1 MMKEGTKNTLKFLF
15 AMLILVFVVDIVV
28 AEDPAA
34 RKAYLMVLLLIIG
47 IVSVF
52 LLLRKFYTV
61 RINQRKD
68 RELPKS
74 KGRQSMQQD
83 GPVVIT
89 GQDMRRR
96 MEQLDSFLENGIIDK
111 KEYAVLKKKYQNHE

>member
-15 AMLILVFVVDIVV
+15 AMLIFVFVVDIVA

-34 RKAYLMVLLLIIG
+34 RIAYLMVLLLILSP
-47 IVSVF
+47 VSVF

-61 RINQRKD
+61 RINRKRD
-68 RELPKS
+68 RESQEYKQL
-74 KGRQSMQQD
+74 QSVQQK

-89 GQDMRRR
+89 GQDTRRR
-96 MEQLDSFLENGIIDK
+96 MEQLDSFLVNGIIDK
-111 KEYAVLKKKYQNHE
+111 KEYAVLKKKYQSHE

>member
-28 AEDPAA
+28 AEDPAE
-34 RKAYLMVLLLIIG
+34 RKAYLMVLLLILG
-47 IVSVF
+47 LVSVF

-61 RINQRKD
+61 RINQQRD
-68 RELPKS
+68 REIS
-74 KGRQSMQQD
+74 KYKQQQSMRQD

-89 GQDMRRR
+89 GQDTHRR

-111 KEYAVLKKKYQNHE
+111 KEYAVLKKKYQSHE

>member
-15 AMLILVFVVDIVV
+15 AMLILVFVVDIVI
-28 AEDPAA
+28 AEDPAE

-52 LLLRKFYTV
+52 LLLRKFYTL
-61 RINQRKD
+61 RINQQRD
-68 RELPKS
+68 QELQKYKQP
-74 KGRQSMQQD
+74 QPMQQNC
-83 GPVVIT
+83 PAVIT
-89 GQDMRRR
+89 GQDMSRR

-111 KEYAVLKKKYQNHE
+111 KEYMLLKKKYQSHE

>member
-28 AEDPAA
+28 AEDPAE
-34 RKAYLMVLLLIIG
+34 RKAYLMVLLLILG
-47 IVSVF
+47 LVSVF
-52 LLLRKFYTV
+52 LLLRKFYTL
-61 RINQRKD
+61 RINRQRD
-68 RELPKS
+68 REIS
-74 KGRQSMQQD
+74 KYKQQQSMRQD

-89 GQDMRRR
+89 GQDTHRR

-111 KEYAVLKKKYQNHE
+111 KEYAVLKKRYQSHE

>member
-28 AEDPAA
+28 AEDPAE
-34 RKAYLMVLLLIIG
+34 RKAYLMVLLLILG
-47 IVSVF
+47 LVSVF

-61 RINQRKD
+61 RINQQRD
-68 RELPKS
+68 REIS
-74 KGRQSMQQD
+74 KYKQPQSMRQD

-89 GQDMRRR
+89 GQDTHRR

-111 KEYAVLKKKYQNHE
+111 KEYAVLKKRYQSHE

>member
-28 AEDPAA
+28 AEDPAE
-34 RKAYLMVLLLIIG
+34 RKAYLMVLLLILG
-47 IVSVF
+47 LVSVF

-61 RINQRKD
+61 RINQQRD
-68 RELPKS
+68 REIS
-74 KGRQSMQQD
+74 KYKQQQSMRQD

-89 GQDMRRR
+89 GQDTHRRL
-96 MEQLDSFLENGIIDK
+96 EQLDSFLENGIIDK
-111 KEYAVLKKKYQNHE
+111 KEYAVLKKKYQSHE

>member
-15 AMLILVFVVDIVV
+15 AMLIFVFVVDIVA

-34 RKAYLMVLLLIIG
+34 RIAYLMVLLLILSP
-47 IVSVF
+47 VSVF

-61 RINQRKD
+61 RINRKRD
-68 RELPKS
+68 RESQEYKQL
-74 KGRQSMQQD
+74 QSVQQK

-89 GQDMRRR
+89 GQDTRRR
-96 MEQLDSFLENGIIDK
+96 MDQLDSFLVNGIIDK
-111 KEYAVLKKKYQNHE
+111 KEYAVLKKKYQSHE

>member
-28 AEDPAA
+28 AEDPAE
-34 RKAYLMVLLLIIG
+34 RNAYLMVLLLILG
-47 IVSVF
+47 LVSVF

-61 RINQRKD
+61 RINQQRD
-68 RELPKS
+68 REIS
-74 KGRQSMQQD
+74 KYKQQQSMRQD

-89 GQDMRRR
+89 GQDTHRR

-111 KEYAVLKKKYQNHE
+111 KEYAVLKKRYQSHE

>member
-28 AEDPAA
+28 AEDPAE
-34 RKAYLMVLLLIIG
+34 RKAYLMVLLLILG
-47 IVSVF
+47 LVSVF

-61 RINQRKD
+61 RINQQRD
-68 RELPKS
+68 REIS
-74 KGRQSMQQD
+74 KYKQPQSMRQD
-83 GPVVIT
+83 GPVVII
-89 GQDMRRR
+89 GQDTHRR

-111 KEYAVLKKKYQNHE
+111 KEYAVLKKRYQSHE

>member
-28 AEDPAA
+28 AEDTAE
-34 RKAYLMVLLLIIG
+34 RKAYLMVLLLILG
-47 IVSVF
+47 LVSVF

-61 RINQRKD
+61 RINQQRD
-68 RELPKS
+68 REIS
-74 KGRQSMQQD
+74 KYKQQQSMRQD

-89 GQDMRRR
+89 GQDTHRR

-111 KEYAVLKKKYQNHE
+111 KEYAVLKKRYQSHE

>member
-15 AMLILVFVVDIVV
+15 AMLIFVFVVDIVA

-34 RKAYLMVLLLIIG
+34 RIAYLMVLLLILSP
-47 IVSVF
+47 VSVF

-61 RINQRKD
+61 RINRKRD
-68 RELPKS
+68 RESQKYKQL
-74 KGRQSMQQD
+74 QSVQQK

-89 GQDMRRR
+89 GQDTRRR
-96 MEQLDSFLENGIIDK
+96 MEQLDSFLVNGIIDK
-111 KEYAVLKKKYQNHE
+111 KEYAVLKKKYQSHE

>member
-15 AMLILVFVVDIVV
+15 AMLILVFVVDIVI
-28 AEDPAA
+28 AEDPAE

-52 LLLRKFYTV
+52 LLLRKFYTL
-61 RINQRKD
+61 RINQQRD
-68 RELPKS
+68 RELQKYEQP
-74 KGRQSMQQD
+74 QPMQQS

-89 GQDMRRR
+89 GQDMSRR
-96 MEQLDSFLENGIIDK
+96 MEQLDSFLENGLIDK
-111 KEYAVLKKKYQNHE
+111 KEYMLLKKKYQSHE

>member
-28 AEDPAA
+28 AEDPAE
-34 RKAYLMVLLLIIG
+34 RKAYLMVLLLILG
-47 IVSVF
+47 LVSVF

-61 RINQRKD
+61 RINQQRD
-68 RELPKS
+68 REIS
-74 KGRQSMQQD
+74 KYKQPQSMQQN

-89 GQDMRRR
+89 GQDTHRR

-111 KEYAVLKKKYQNHE
+111 KEYAVLKKRYQSHE

>member
-15 AMLILVFVVDIVV
+15 AMLIFVCVVDIVA

-34 RKAYLMVLLLIIG
+34 RIAYLMVLLLILSP
-47 IVSVF
+47 VSVF

-61 RINQRKD
+61 RINRKRD
-68 RELPKS
+68 RESQEYKQL
-74 KGRQSMQQD
+74 QSVQQK

-89 GQDMRRR
+89 GQDTRRR
-96 MEQLDSFLENGIIDK
+96 MEQLDSFLVNGIIDK
-111 KEYAVLKKKYQNHE
+111 KEYAVLKKKYQSHE

>member
-15 AMLILVFVVDIVV
+15 AMLILVFVVDIVI
-28 AEDPAA
+28 AEDPAE

-52 LLLRKFYTV
+52 LLLRKFYIL
-61 RINQRKD
+61 RINQQRD
-68 RELPKS
+68 RELQKYKQP
-74 KGRQSMQQD
+74 QPMQQN
-83 GPVVIT
+83 GTAVIT
-89 GQDMRRR
+89 GQDMSRR

-111 KEYAVLKKKYQNHE
+111 KEYMLLKKKYQSHE

>member
-28 AEDPAA
+28 AEDPAE
-34 RKAYLMVLLLIIG
+34 RKAYLMVLLLILG
-47 IVSVF
+47 LVSVF

-61 RINQRKD
+61 RINQQRD
-68 RELPKS
+68 REIS
-74 KGRQSMQQD
+74 KYKQPQSMRQD
-83 GPVVIT
+83 GPVVINV
-89 GQDMRRR
+89 QDTHRR

-111 KEYAVLKKKYQNHE
+111 KEYAVLKKRYQSHE

>member
-28 AEDPAA
+28 AEDPAE
-34 RKAYLMVLLLIIG
+34 RKAYLMVLLLILG
-47 IVSVF
+47 LVSVF

-61 RINQRKD
+61 RINQQRD
-68 RELPKS
+68 REIS
-74 KGRQSMQQD
+74 KYKQQQSMRQD

-89 GQDMRRR
+89 GQDTHRR

-111 KEYAVLKKKYQNHE
+111 KEYAVLKKRYQSHE

>member
-15 AMLILVFVVDIVV
+15 AMLILVFVVDIVS

-34 RKAYLMVLLLIIG
+34 RKAYLMVFLLIIG

-52 LLLRKFYTV
+52 LLLRKFYIL
-61 RINQRKD
+61 RINQQRD
-68 RELPKS
+68 RELQKYKQP
-74 KGRQSMQQD
+74 QPMQQN
-83 GPVVIT
+83 GPAVIT
-89 GQDMRRR
+89 GQDMSRR

-111 KEYAVLKKKYQNHE
+111 KEYMLLKKKYQSHE

>member
-28 AEDPAA
+28 AEDPAE
-34 RKAYLMVLLLIIG
+34 RKAYLMVLLLILG
-47 IVSVF
+47 LVSVF

-61 RINQRKD
+61 RINQQRD
-68 RELPKS
+68 RELPKY
-74 KGRQSMQQD
+74 KQPQSVRQD

-89 GQDMRRR
+89 GLDTHRR

-111 KEYAVLKKKYQNHE
+111 KEYAVLKKRYQSHE